1 MGGKLVRDAQGVG
14 TSGTVEGECWRE
26 REIEREVF
34 VTLCVCVC
42 ACVHDVSEFTCT
54 CVCIKFYVI
63 QCHVQ
68 ILQVCNTSWKYQ
80 LLWNGIFFSII
91 LCLYVPSYRREMKL
105 A

>member
-1 MGGKLVRDAQGVG
+1 MVLWKVSVG
-14 TSGTVEGECWRE
+14 ERE
-26 REIEREVF
+26 RERGVCD
-34 VTLCVCVC
+34 TVCVC

-68 ILQVCNTSWKYQ
+68 ILQVCNTSWKCQ
-80 LLWNGIFFSII
+80 LLWNGIFLSI
-91 LCLYVPSYRREMKL
+91 CLYVPSYRREMKL